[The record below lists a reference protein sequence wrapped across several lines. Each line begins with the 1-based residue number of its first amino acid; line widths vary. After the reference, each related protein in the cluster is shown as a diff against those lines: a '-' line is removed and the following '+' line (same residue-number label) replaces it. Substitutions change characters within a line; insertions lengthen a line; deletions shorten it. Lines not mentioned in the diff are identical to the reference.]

1 MLNLKWIEETC
12 NTYLIY
18 NEKSSFSFPIFIFSS
33 ISSYFDSLRVLKLS
47 ISFVL
52 IFLYFCSLFSLMSN
66 IPLTFPNAACCC
78 TGR

>member
-1 MLNLKWIEETC
+1 MLILQCIEETR

-18 NEKSSFSFPIFIFSS
+18 NEKSSFSFPIFIFIFSS

-52 IFLYFCSLFSLMSN
+52 IFLYFCSLL
-66 IPLTFPNAACCC
+66 PVLPNV
-78 TGR
+78 